1 VKRTSRTLE
10 PHLCFSPSVCLCASR
25 PLHVN
30 QVIIRLDALFSA
42 SGPSEVPRSSTV
54 WESASMVCSM
64 AADVLMHVDCG
75 TPEDSTSAPNPLA
88 TPRGPAGLLHST
100 ALPALPPHSE
110 IVRLLRVSGVGNHKG
125 TCLEGTRLIEVIH
138 IMHATW
144 I

>member
-1 VKRTSRTLE
+1 MF
-10 PHLCFSPSVCLCASR
+10 FSPSVCLCVSR
-25 PLHVN
+25 PLHVH

-88 TPRGPAGLLHST
+88 TPRGPAGVTHST
-100 ALPALPPHSE
+100 VQPIFSPHS
-110 IVRLLRVSGVGNHKG
+110 VP
-125 TCLEGTRLIEVIH
+125 
-138 IMHATW
+138 
-144 I
+144 